1 MLQQVRI
8 FSRSWLKAVWWPS
21 SLYLSLLWLSLLW
34 SSLQCTIGATWMVLL
49 HMGLY
54 IYLEQPVFYKPVF
67 YKLVKSVVVA
77 VFIIVVFVMVV
88 FVMVV
93 FVIAHCR
100 NNHNIAPH
108 GATAAEALIF
118 SLAVVQEGSPKE

>member
-1 MLQQVRI
+1 
-8 FSRSWLKAVWWPS
+8 
-21 SLYLSLLWLSLLW
+21 
-34 SSLQCTIGATWMVLL
+34 MVLI

-93 FVIAHCR
+93 FVMCAC
-100 NNHNIAPH
+100 HNMDGIAPH
-108 GATAAEALIF
+108 GAIHNIGKGAHAL
-118 SLAVVQEGSPKE
+118 SSSSDVVQEGVLEE